1 MTPVCSNTIVYRWSA
16 DMHRWFI
23 EVTGELGRIE
33 VHAWDSITPKV
44 SRESL
49 GILGSWRV
57 PVGRRR
63 ALAGLPEVFPIH
75 PRTLPSLG
83 KRSSPDVDSRYR
95 CRKTSSS
102 CNRSAR
108 SASPGRSE
116 RSPHDRGGAGPHLS
130 ARVGHPPYFHDGIT
144 APPQPVFAA
153 LVAHDCAPAGVQCAA
168 VRRRR

>member
-1 MTPVCSNTIVYRWSA
+1 MSSALKWVAVRLMLGPGHDPGRGMTPICSNTIVYRWSA

-63 ALAGLPEVFPIH
+63 ALAGHPEVFPIH
-75 PRTLPSLG
+75 PRT
-83 KRSSPDVDSRYR
+83 
-95 CRKTSSS
+95 
-102 CNRSAR
+102 
-108 SASPGRSE
+108 
-116 RSPHDRGGAGPHLS
+116 
-130 ARVGHPPYFHDGIT
+130 PPIPRQKEL
-144 APPQPVFAA
+144 A
-153 LVAHDCAPAGVQCAA
+153 
-168 VRRRR
+168 